1 MKRLYAQ
8 ILGRAQRLGPNS
20 YKVATAFGMRGIS
33 AVLAFALSWTLARLY
48 EAEGFGTYSVAVT
61 TAMFTCYIAI
71 VGQDYVA
78 LRTVAGELKVGHQG
92 AARGVVRV
100 ATAIAAGTAV
110 IAAIIVAAASDW
122 LGERIGNRASADM
135 MVLVAPAVLGLVLAR
150 TASWAL
156 RGAGNV
162 VVSQAIEGVTTP
174 ALILAV
180 LLGAL
185 AVGTLPPLWSIG
197 ALYVAGSFAAAAVG
211 WIAWALMTRTWPA
224 AEKARPA
231 VLLAAGIPMMIAT
244 VSNAIADWAAIFSTN
259 FYAGAAA
266 AGQLRVAL
274 QMMLVVTLL
283 LSSFDAIVGPQ
294 VAAAWKVRDMDALRR
309 IFRKATI
316 GMTAATAP
324 ILLVLLFFPGWLM
337 SLFGEGFADGAR
349 ALQIIAIAQLLT
361 IAAGPMG
368 LVLIMS
374 GHDKTLLWYSMG
386 GFAVIGALSLFVVP
400 IYGVTGGAIVVAG
413 NMIFRRVAAQI
424 TLRYVAKLD
433 LSVWRSR
440 RKTS

>member
-1 MKRLYAQ
+1 MKQLYAQ
-8 ILGRAQRLGPNS
+8 TLGRVQRLGPNA
-20 YKVATAFGMRGIS
+20 YNVIAAFGMRGVS

-48 EAEGFGTYSVAVT
+48 GAEGFGTYSVAVT
-61 TAMFTCYIAI
+61 TAMFTCYIAVI
-71 VGQDYVA
+71 GQDYVC
-78 LRTVAGELKVGHQG
+78 LRTVAGELKVGHQA

-100 ATAIAAGTAV
+100 ATAIAAATAL
-110 IAAIIVAAASDW
+110 VAAAVVAGASDW
-122 LGERIGNRASADM
+122 LGERVGNRASADM

-162 VVSQAIEGVTTP
+162 VISQALEGVTTP

-180 LLGAL
+180 LLGSL
-185 AVGTLPPLWSIG
+185 AFGSLPPLWGIG
-197 ALYVAGSFAAAAVG
+197 ALYVAASFAGAAFG
-211 WIAWALMTRTWPA
+211 WSAWAWMTRTWPRA
-224 AEKARPA
+224 VPARPA
-231 VLLAAGIPMMIAT
+231 ALLAAGIPMMVAT
-244 VSNAIADWAAIFSTN
+244 VSNAVADWAAIFSTN
-259 FYAGAAA
+259 FFAGAAA

-294 VAAAWKVRDMDALRR
+294 VAAAWRVRDMEALRR
-309 IFRKATI
+309 LFRKATI
-316 GMTAATAP
+316 GMTLVTAP
-324 ILLVLLFFPGWLM
+324 ILLVLLLFPTWLM
-337 SLFGEGFADGAR
+337 GLFGAEFAEGAF
-349 ALQIIAIAQLLT
+349 ALQILALAQLLT

-374 GHDKTLLWYSMG
+374 GHDRTLLWYSLG
-386 GFAVIGALSLFVVP
+386 GFAVIGALSYFVVP
-400 IYGVTGGAIVVAG
+400 AYGVTGGALVVAG

-433 LSVWRSR
+433 LSVWRR
-440 RKTS
+440 RKPA